1 MSSKNIFLLLF
12 IGLLLTFNSEA
23 LDFGTLS
30 SDFGTLT
37 SGNGPL
43 TESLVGVFGCP
54 ISCGI
59 NWFLY
64 HTEMKNEKKKMYNSV
79 YSNDL
84 VDCITDCLPKT
95 IRKKL
100 YI

>member
-23 LDFGTLS
+23 LDFGTLT
-30 SDFGTLT
+30 SDSGTLT
-37 SGNGPL
+37 SDISTL
-43 TESLVGVFGCP
+43 TSLVGVFGCP
-54 ISCGI
+54 ISCGV

-64 HTEMKNEKKKMYNSV
+64 HTERKNKKKKMYDSV

-84 VDCITDCLPKT
+84 VDCMTDCLPKT
-95 IRKKL
+95 MRKKL
-100 YI
+100 YV